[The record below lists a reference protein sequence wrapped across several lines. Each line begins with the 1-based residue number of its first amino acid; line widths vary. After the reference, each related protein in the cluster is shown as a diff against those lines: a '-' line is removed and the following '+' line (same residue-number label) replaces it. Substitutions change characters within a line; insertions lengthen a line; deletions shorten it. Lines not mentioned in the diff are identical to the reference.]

1 MKKGRLTF
9 VLIVFLI
16 AFFVLLSR
24 LFELTMIRGETYRE
38 FSDNNRIKEI
48 NIDATRGVIY
58 DRNNIPIAT
67 NKQEYNLNA
76 YSDRFKSLD
85 EDRQNETLTQLVE
98 IFENN
103 GIDYLNEY
111 FISVYE
117 FMYKDTQTYFD
128 SEKLP
133 NQRVIELIQEHS
145 LLKDI
150 LTKSYSI
157 NSDIKFFPILRMN
170 DYLISKGK
178 DLPIEINT
186 NGGVKVNF
194 IKNER
199 YNLMIDNGTL
209 SEDSD
214 PLTYLISQV
223 ENDQSFIFYLISHP
237 LSRNIV
243 YQVLKDNSLEEN
255 IVLSDYIYLSD
266 LNFLRNKVSLHRASN
281 KVTME
286 SEPQEDFLN
295 LVKDVGFRTLLT
307 TSYVS
312 QNKIVVPASILINDL
327 EKRGVETHLTYTVDE
342 NNNNVKLE
350 FTKDSNDLDLNEELD
365 EVDYLINLAYENNYV
380 DEFILS
386 SNIVNLAERVLFDNA
401 VYPRIYKR
409 DSGWEY
415 SFLADKKRILSRY
428 DENITAKDLFT
439 QLRERNNI
447 KDINEYISFGIL
459 SIRNKIDSQGYL
471 AYSPINIA
479 KNLNSDA
486 LIKIEENVP
495 KDSGFEVVF
504 ESSRFYPYQ
513 NAASHA
519 VGYVGAISEQ
529 FEIEEYV
536 EYKQYDVN
544 DIVGKTGLEQSFEDT
559 LRGSKGKELVYT
571 NVYGQTTD
579 VIEEINAIPGNNLN
593 TTIDIKF
600 QMEVEDI
607 LKDIIHAA
615 NNNLPYKS
623 YTGDEKIYYAPQ
635 SKIATAIV
643 SDVKTGEILA
653 MTSIPDY
660 DPNLFVNGISAY
672 DWGLL
677 NNDDPKDVYAPRPIL
692 NNVVQLAFPPA
703 STFKTVTALAA
714 LEKGLDPKDMIE
726 NHGFVQIGD
735 RKFNDLIYTRSG
747 RAWGNLNLYDA
758 LAVSSNYYFYV
769 LGLGYN
775 PNKENDVNVQVTL
788 SDIESMTSRLG
799 LQSSTGIEI
808 NIPNEVTGF
817 YPNLNDKRQII
828 KGGLRRYLNQN
839 LRRYSKDIENLTDA
853 KVMNDISIITSWVDL
868 GPEMNRSSVISEL
881 ENLGY
886 NAEVRLDGERDSL
899 SDMIKF
905 SYLNQANWKLGDSMN
920 MVIGQGQNAYT
931 PLQLNQLVRTIANDG
946 TIVKHTLV
954 KSISSY
960 DDNETIYQQQVESR
974 PSGVA
979 PELFAHVKEGM
990 RRAAERSGLRD
1001 KLPIKIGSKTGTG
1014 DVESIDPKTGE
1025 RYRPLVTEIAFA
1037 PFDEPEIAIHVL
1049 MLEGENSRN
1058 ASLMTNDIIYA
1069 YYKYVKQDSRFTNE
1083 REGSLVSE
1091 FESVGI
1097 FDEFQTSMPED
1108 PLETQNENEQDTSNN
1123 DDSLDL
1129 EEVESNVDNVELTGF
1144 E

>member
-9 VLIVFLI
+9 VLIIFLI
-16 AFFVLLSR
+16 AFFVLISR

-85 EDRQNETLTQLVE
+85 EDRQNDTLVE
-98 IFENN
+98 MVEILEKN

-111 FISVYE
+111 FISVFE
-117 FMYKDTQTYFD
+117 FMYKDTDTYFN

-145 LLKDI
+145 LLNQILSKSFTINDDI
-150 LTKSYSI
+150 VFY
-157 NSDIKFFPILRMN
+157 PILRMN

-178 DLPIEINT
+178 ELPIEIST
-186 NGGVKVNF
+186 TGEIEVTF

-199 YNLMIDNGTL
+199 YNLMLDNGTIT
-209 SEDSD
+209 EDTD
-214 PLTYLISQV
+214 PLNYLISQV
-223 ENDQSFIFYLISHP
+223 ENDRSFILYLISHP

-243 YQVLKDNSLEEN
+243 YQVLKDNSLQEN
-255 IVLSDYIYLSD
+255 IVLSDYIFLSD

-286 SEPQEDFLN
+286 TEAQDDFLN

-307 TSYVS
+307 TSYTS
-312 QNKIVVPASILINDL
+312 QNKLVVPASILISDL
-327 EKRGVETHLTYTVDE
+327 ERKGVETHLTYKVDE
-342 NNNNVKLE
+342 NNNNVSLE
-350 FTKDSNDLDLNEELD
+350 FTEDSDMNNISDDMD

-386 SNIVNLAERVLFDNA
+386 SNIVNLAERALFDNA
-401 VYPRIYKR
+401 IYPRIYKR

-415 SFLADKKRILSRY
+415 SFLADKRTMLSRY
-428 DENITAKDLFT
+428 EDNISAKDLFNE
-439 QLRERNNI
+439 LREKNNLQ
-447 KDINEYISFGIL
+447 DVNEYISFGAL

-479 KNLNSDA
+479 KNLNADA
-486 LIKIEENVP
+486 LIQIEENIP

-513 NAASHA
+513 NSASHA
-519 VGYVGAISEQ
+519 IGYVGAISEQ

-536 EYKQYDVN
+536 EYKQYDVK
-544 DIVGKTGLEQSFEDT
+544 DVVGKTGLEQSFEDT

-579 VIEEINAIPGNNLN
+579 VIEEINATPGNNLN
-593 TTIDIKF
+593 TTIDIRF

-607 LKDIIHAA
+607 LKDILHAA
-615 NNNLPYKS
+615 NEGIAYNS
-623 YTGDEKIYYAPQ
+623 YTGNVKPYPAPQ
-635 SKIATAIV
+635 SKIATAV
-643 SDVKTGEILA
+643 VTDVKTGEILA

-677 NNDDPKDVYAPRPIL
+677 NNDDPKDIYAPRPIL
-692 NNVVQLAFPPA
+692 NNVVQSAFPPA

-714 LEKGLDPKDMIE
+714 LEKGLDAKDMIDA
-726 NHGFVQIGD
+726 HGFVEVGD
-735 RKFNDLIYTRSG
+735 RRFNDLIYTRRG
-747 RAWGNLNLYDA
+747 LAWGNINLYDA

-775 PNKENDVNVQVTL
+775 PNKQNDVNVHVTL

-799 LQSSTGIEI
+799 LQSPTDIEI
-808 NIPNEVTGF
+808 NIPNEVSGF

-828 KGGLRRYLNQN
+828 KSELRRYLNAN
-839 LRRYSKDIENLTDA
+839 LREYSKDIENLTDS
-853 KVMNDISIITSWVDL
+853 KVINDISIITSWVDN
-868 GPEMNRSSVISEL
+868 GPEMTRGQVIAEL

-886 NAEVRLDGERDSL
+886 NAETRLEGERDSL
-899 SDMIKF
+899 SDMIKY
-905 SYLNQANWKLGDSMN
+905 SYLNQANWNVGDSMN

-946 TIVKHTLV
+946 NIVKHTLV
-954 KSISSY
+954 KSITSY
-960 DDNETIYQQQVESR
+960 DDNDTIYEQQIESR
-974 PSGVA
+974 PSGVGA
-979 PELFAHVKEGM
+979 VHFAHVKEGM

-1001 KLPIKIGSKTGTG
+1001 NLPIKIGSKTGTG
-1014 DVESIDPKTGE
+1014 DLDSIDPKTGE
-1025 RYRPLVTEIAFA
+1025 KYRPLVTEIAFA
-1037 PFDEPEIAIHVL
+1037 PFDEPEIAIQVL

-1058 ASLMTNDIIYA
+1058 ASFMTNDIIYA
-1069 YYKYVKQDSRFTNE
+1069 YYKYVKEDPRFTNE
-1083 REGSLVSE
+1083 RDGSLLSE
-1091 FESVGI
+1091 LEAVGM
-1097 FDEFQTSMPED
+1097 FDAYKATMPED
-1108 PLETQNENEQDTSNN
+1108 TLDNQNEVENHNN
-1123 DDSLDL
+1123 DIDEDMNLD
-1129 EEVESNVDNVELTGF
+1129 EVESNVDDAELTGF